1 MIKKIREWIE
11 SLVSNKE
18 KAISFLDSLD
28 LDQAIMTFESLQKFL
43 WIVPCVVWGIHVILL
58 LVPVLNTLNFQFI
71 LLLLFLVCVLN
82 IMACLIINR
91 YLFYFYSRQPKLDP
105 VEKINTLW
113 SIQKV
118 SDLQSCITE
127 GAIVG
132 LPVTLTILPYLE
144 FLRLHPSIAGWTT
157 AMTDQLNGNP
167 LILRVFI
174 FTLPVIATFYFFE
187 RVRNQER
194 QQKKNIDDLL
204 R

>member
-91 YLFYFYSRQPKLDP
+91 YLFYLFQ
-105 VEKINTLW
+105 
-113 SIQKV
+113 
-118 SDLQSCITE
+118 
-127 GAIVG
+127 
-132 LPVTLTILPYLE
+132 
-144 FLRLHPSIAGWTT
+144 TT
-157 AMTDQLNGNP
+157 KT
-167 LILRVFI
+167 RSS
-174 FTLPVIATFYFFE
+174 
-187 RVRNQER
+187 
-194 QQKKNIDDLL
+194 
-204 R
+204 